1 MMTKIFGAALIVSGG
16 YLIGSVRVRQSKRRM
31 EILVEIHGLLE
42 HYFAEL
48 KEYRRSIDE
57 SFSSG
62 GSLAVQLMN
71 GEFPKGLLNEDR
83 QMLTSL
89 FQRLKVGSYKQSI
102 AVTEE
107 TVQRL
112 QSTIKKLKEE
122 AASQGKALPL
132 VTGAIGFLIAVL
144 LF

>member
-16 YLIGSVRVRQSKRRM
+16 YLIGSIRVRQKKCRM
-31 EILVEIHGLLE
+31 EILLEIHGLLE
-42 HYFAEL
+42 HYFSEL
-48 KEYRRSIDE
+48 KEYRSSIDE
-57 SFSSG
+57 SFSG
-62 GSLAVQLMN
+62 RGILADRLLAGQ
-71 GEFPKGLLNEDR
+71 FPKGLLNEDR

-89 FQRLKVGSYKQSI
+89 FQQLKVGSYKQSI
-102 AVTEE
+102 TVTEE
-107 TVQRL
+107 ALQRL
-112 QSTIKKLKEE
+112 QSTANKLKEE